1 MQTGASGQKFA
12 HCRLSLTSC
21 PRHIIFEMYV
31 PAPSPEVGSAQSLET
46 LQPQAQDMCSG
57 GIDMLG
63 APSASPACHGWS
75 IIPRKPRLAA
85 TCVDAQGSERPQ
97 LRCLTGKDL
106 VSILDASPCL
116 QGCEATHGIIA
127 LSRST
132 LNGRSRRGCP
142 CGHTCYFNQ
151 LRQGKSIIIES
162 FQMIDHIHGQEWL
175 VYYNTAF

>member
-1 MQTGASGQKFA
+1 MQNGASGQKFA

-127 LSRST
+127 LIQIYLEWQIEERLPMWT
-132 LNGRSRRGCP
+132 YLL
-142 CGHTCYFNQ
+142 FQ
-151 LRQGKSIIIES
+151 SIEA
-162 FQMIDHIHGQEWL
+162 GQI
-175 VYYNTAF
+175 YHN